1 MAIPILTLFH
11 PRGGSGKTF
20 LTHHLAWMFAEMG
33 IRVLAVDLDPDAGLT
48 TAFLEEGRIVDLWMG
63 EEKPTTV
70 SQGLARLREA
80 GDIPSLSIEEIGEG
94 LGLVP
99 GHPSLWLWEEEFG
112 RAWDHADAPSA
123 ALLRLLRSA
132 ADSYSADIVLLDLA
146 SNLGAV
152 NHNALQA
159 ADFLVLPVLTDA
171 FSSQHLLCAGAVL
184 RRWRKQSAGMEP
196 AGYVVLQAGIRLDL
210 PSREPAPLSE
220 IRRIYHEVLLGKLDK
235 DPRPAEDPGC
245 LGVLPDFRGL
255 LSMAREARKPIF
267 HLKPA
272 DGAGSSHLKAAQKA
286 YGLFKPLALQIA
298 RRVGV
303 EARTS

>member
-1 MAIPILTLFH
+1 MAIPIVTLFNPH
-11 PRGGSGKTF
+11 DRSGKTF
-20 LTHHLAWMFAEMG
+20 LTYHLAWIFADMG
-33 IRVLAVDLDPDAGLT
+33 IRILAVDLDPNAGLT
-48 TAFLEEGRIVDLWMG
+48 AAFLEEGRIVDLWMG

-99 GHPSLWLWEEEFG
+99 GHRSLWLWEEEFG
-112 RAWDHADAPSA
+112 LAWGHGDAPST
-123 ALLRLLRSA
+123 ALLRLLRA
-132 ADSYSADIVLLDLA
+132 AAEAYSAEIVLLDLA
-146 SNLGAV
+146 SNLGAI

-159 ADFLVLPVLTDA
+159 TDFHVLPVLADP
-171 FSSQHLLCAGAVL
+171 FSSQTLLYAGAVL
-184 RRWRKQSAGMEP
+184 RRWRKQSTGMEP

-210 PSREPAPLSE
+210 QRREPTSLSE
-220 IRRIYHEVLLGKLDK
+220 LRRIYREVFLGKPDEGPPL
-235 DPRPAEDPGC
+235 AEDPGC
-245 LGVLPDFRGL
+245 LGVLPDLQGL
-255 LSMAREARKPIF
+255 ASIAREARKPIF

-286 YGLFKPLALQIA
+286 YDLFKQLALQIA

-303 EARTS
+303 EVQA